1 MWGEGGGIQATATER
16 GGEHAPS
23 TRSQGESEDPESP
36 GSAALHGGDGFE
48 DISTLWVNQPLSSV
62 VHGWKSAVHLAGN
75 HGKMYTLG
83 RSSDGRVKAV
93 ICHFLSQRT
102 FGLTL
107 SSHHYSIPERGRAGL
122 ISAFQMGR

>member
-1 MWGEGGGIQATATER
+1 MSGEGGGIQATTTEK

-23 TRSQGESEDPESP
+23 TRSRGESEDLESP

-48 DISTLWVNQPLSSV
+48 DIPTPWVNQPLSLV
-62 VHGWKSAVHLAGN
+62 GHGWKSAGHLAGN
-75 HGKMYTLG
+75 HGKIYTLG

-93 ICHFLSQRT
+93 LCHFLSQRT
-102 FGLTL
+102 FGLTV
-107 SSHHYSIPERGRAGL
+107 SSHIYSIPERGRAGL